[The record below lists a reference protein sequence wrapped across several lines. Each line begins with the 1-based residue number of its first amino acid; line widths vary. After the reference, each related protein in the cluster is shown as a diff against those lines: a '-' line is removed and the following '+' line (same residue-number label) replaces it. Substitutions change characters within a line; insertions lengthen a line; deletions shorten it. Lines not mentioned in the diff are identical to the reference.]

1 MQTKNLTG
9 KIFSVLMVF
18 GAVCMYFISDQT
30 LEWIYPFYCK
40 YIIQNLVRW
49 GRIAAMVIVFPSA
62 AIVFIRSRMKSSS
75 FHAGVIMPFLC
86 VYAGYLVSCLVNR
99 GEADFPHLWDS
110 FSATAVQ
117 VLIFVLVF
125 SDEGVF
131 LKKHCDDEMFV
142 KQKALRI
149 NLFIH
154 LIALGYLVLSL
165 CNIVFYFFPQLY
177 WYMEEPN
184 WYDFFLG
191 SKNRVG
197 WPLMMGAFFAY
208 SDVKLRHWKIMRVL
222 CYILLAVNTAI
233 TGCVTLY
240 IGLAAVTVYSL
251 LPFVR
256 RIFEKWN
263 FYVFT
268 AILLAMFAICM
279 WGIDPLLHTTPVK
292 AVLTAVGK
300 DPSLSERTVI
310 WSTGKDLAFEKPVFG
325 HGLQAAPDFVPHSN
339 RYGTTYHHAHNEY
352 LQIWYEGGLLTLA
365 AAFGMLFYTGKR
377 LKRAQNVKCA
387 GSVKAFLF
395 FTLVMLLAEL
405 IPYYCWYI
413 ATVLC
418 NSGVLLAERT

>member
-1 MQTKNLTG
+1 MRTKNLTG

-18 GAVCMYFISDQT
+18 GAVGMYFLSDQT

-49 GRIAAMVIVFPSA
+49 GRIATMVIVFPTA
-62 AIVFIRSRMKSSS
+62 AAVFIRNRRKSIPIN
-75 FHAGVIMPFLC
+75 AGMLIPLLC
-86 VYAGYLVSCLVNR
+86 VYAGYFISCFINR
-99 GEADFPHLWDS
+99 GEADFTHLWDS
-110 FSATAVQ
+110 FLATAVQ
-117 VLIFVLVF
+117 ALIFVLVF
-125 SDEGVF
+125 SDEGLF
-131 LKKHCDDEMFV
+131 LKKHCENDMFV
-142 KQKALRI
+142 KLKTLRI
-149 NLFIH
+149 DLFIH
-154 LIALGYLVLSL
+154 LIALGYMVLSL

-197 WPLMMGAFFAY
+197 WPLMMGAFFVY
-208 SDVKLRHWKIMRVL
+208 SDVKIRHWRILRICCFL
-222 CYILLAVNTAI
+222 LLAGNTVI

-240 IGLAAVTVYSL
+240 IGMAAITVYSL

-256 RIFEKWN
+256 KIFEKWD
-263 FYVFT
+263 FCIFT
-268 AILLAMFAICM
+268 VVLLAMFVICM
-279 WGIDPLLHTTPVK
+279 WGIEPLLHTTPVK

-310 WSTGKDLAFEKPVFG
+310 WNTGKDLALEKPVFG
-325 HGLQAAPDFVPHSN
+325 HGLQTAPDFVPHSN

-352 LQIWYEGGLLTLA
+352 LQIWYEGGLITLA
-365 AAFGMLFYTGKR
+365 AVFGMLFYTGKR
-377 LKRAQNVKCA
+377 LKHAQNLKCA

-405 IPYYCWYI
+405 IPYYCGYI
-413 ATVLC
+413 VTVLC
-418 NSGVLLAERT
+418 NAGVLLADRK